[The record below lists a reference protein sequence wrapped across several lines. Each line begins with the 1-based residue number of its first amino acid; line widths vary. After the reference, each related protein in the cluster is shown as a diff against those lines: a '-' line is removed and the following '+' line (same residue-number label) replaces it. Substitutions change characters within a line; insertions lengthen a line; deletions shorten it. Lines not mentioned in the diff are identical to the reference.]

1 MITILSGA
9 SLADS
14 LDMSLLD
21 GWAIPNGSGN
31 WKLFISAFLT
41 YISIVFG
48 ELYPKRI
55 AMNLK
60 DELAVRTAPI
70 VILLGKIVSPF
81 VWLLS
86 VDQPFEPYHAN
97 GIR

>member
-1 MITILSGA
+1 MGNTETARAIASFLS
-9 SLADS
+9 L
-14 LDMSLLD
+14 
-21 GWAIPNGSGN
+21 
-31 WKLFISAFLT
+31 AFLT

-60 DELAVRTAPI
+60 DSLAVRTAPI
-70 VILLGKIVSPF
+70 VILLGEIVSPF

-86 VDQPFEPYHAN
+86 ASTKSSQSSDPYA
-97 GIR
+97 IR

>member
-1 MITILSGA
+1 MGNTKTA
-9 SLADS
+9 LAT
-14 LDMSLLD
+14 
-21 GWAIPNGSGN
+21 GSF
-31 WKLFISAFLT
+31 FISSILT

-70 VILLGKIVSPF
+70 VILLGKIVEPLCLVAFSI
-81 VWLLS
+81 
-86 VDQPFEPYHAN
+86 DQPFEPYHAN